1 MKNFTTDQVRQQRW
15 LFIGDSIT
23 DYQCRDD
30 PQGWG
35 YGYVRMIRQWL
46 AGRRMAPEVLN
57 RGISGDTVRRMAA
70 RWQEDVIELKPDLL
84 SVKVGVN
91 DVGYHF
97 NPDRVSDAVGLDEF
111 RASYEQ
117 CLSRVKEE
125 LPECRIVICEPCGI
139 FPPRAPEISE
149 MLKGYIQVA
158 RELAERYAI
167 CPAVPLHAAF
177 VDAMAEK
184 PEIDW
189 TVDGVHP
196 SPVGDA
202 LIAEHWMRGT
212 GMLGLR

>member
-1 MKNFTTDQVRQQRW
+1 MKQQRW

-23 DYQCRDD
+23 DYQRRSD

-46 AGRRMAPEVLN
+46 SGRGVAPEVLN
-57 RGISGDTVRRMAA
+57 RGISGDTMRGMAA
-70 RWQEDVIELKPDLL
+70 RWHDDVIDLKPDLV

-97 NPDRVSDAVGLDEF
+97 NPDRAADAVGLDEF
-111 RASYEQ
+111 RRRYEQ
-117 CLSRVKEE
+117 CLMQVKET
-125 LPECRIVICEPCGI
+125 LPECRIVVCEPCGI

-149 MLKGYIQVA
+149 MLEGYIMVV
-158 RELAERYAI
+158 RELAERFAT

-177 VDAMAEK
+177 VNAMAAK
-184 PEIDW
+184 PDIDW

-196 SPVGDA
+196 SPIGDA
-202 LIAEHWMRGT
+202 LIAETWMRSA
-212 GMLGLR
+212 GLFEENCSSR